1 MITGA
6 IFDVDG
12 TLLDSMQ
19 IWNDAGARY
28 LKNLGLK
35 AEPDLG
41 TIMFSMSMVQGAEYL
56 KERYALKFDTDEIID
71 GINSTIQDFYDN
83 QVSLKYGVKQFLGE
97 MKKRDIKMTAA
108 TSSDRR
114 LIEKA
119 MDRLEILTFFDR
131 IFTCSEVGTGKS
143 KPDIYLAA
151 KRYMDTEL
159 SNTWV
164 FEDAYHAILTAKNAG
179 FRIAGVYDASSMEV
193 QKEIRE
199 ISDIY
204 LYDLADFTAFIE
216 NADHR

>member
-12 TLLDSMQ
+12 TLFDSMQ
-19 IWNDAGARY
+19 IWNDAGERY
-28 LKNLGLK
+28 LMSLGIK

-41 TIMFSMSMVQGAEYL
+41 KIMFSMSMVQGAEYL
-56 KERYALKFDTDEIID
+56 KERYALQFDTDEIID

-83 QVSLKYGVKQFLGE
+83 QVLLKRGVKQFLSE
-97 MKKRDIKMTAA
+97 MRKCDIKITAA

-151 KRYMDTEL
+151 NQYMDTDI
-159 SNTWV
+159 SDTWV
-164 FEDAYHAILTAKNAG
+164 FEDAYHAIQTAKNAG

-193 QKEIRE
+193 QKEIRK

-204 LYDLADFTAFIE
+204 LYDLDDFTAFVEIA
-216 NADHR
+216 NNT